1 MGEPNG
7 VRRASEGM
15 SREVEKKKEKGITKY
30 WKEALAGV
38 LALGLALGVTGER
51 SEDPIPL
58 AKLSAELGPDDKV
71 EHDKRLKQAE
81 GGARLLA
88 ERLFELQ
95 EKQKE
100 IEEVRED
107 IFQELLDGLE
117 EVQGRMDGEEDL
129 YETLSVTKQD
139 NGHIVVEID
148 GQPLIDVV
156 VSTHGEYKQF
166 LEDQISAMDAISD
179 PDEKQQVQIR
189 EIDDMI
195 ALSRGLDEDRGFADL
210 SDDTPFYYMD
220 YSNNEDVTHDYIA
233 NGLTS
238 DRHDRESILDVVLA
252 DVRMYVYHQNK
263 T

>member
-1 MGEPNG
+1 
-7 VRRASEGM
+7 
-15 SREVEKKKEKGITKY
+15 
-30 WKEALAGV
+30 
-38 LALGLALGVTGER
+38 
-51 SEDPIPL
+51 
-58 AKLSAELGPDDKV
+58 
-71 EHDKRLKQAE
+71 
-81 GGARLLA
+81 
-88 ERLFELQ
+88 
-95 EKQKE
+95 
-100 IEEVRED
+100 
-107 IFQELLDGLE
+107 
-117 EVQGRMDGEEDL
+117 MDGEEDL